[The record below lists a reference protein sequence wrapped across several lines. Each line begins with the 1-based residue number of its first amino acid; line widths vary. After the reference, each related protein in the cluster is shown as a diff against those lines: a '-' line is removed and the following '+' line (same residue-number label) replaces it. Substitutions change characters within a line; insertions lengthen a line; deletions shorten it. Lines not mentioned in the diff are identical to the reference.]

1 MTRRLMIVQAL
12 LLAGLSLVF
21 LLPQTPPM
29 REAALRAEMP
39 TWVGGGWEG
48 GSDMEASKEER
59 EILAKDTEFFRRSY
73 FRPVGGGLD
82 TSLLEE
88 TEGGRMSDV
97 LNAGIVLSGKDPSNS
112 IHALE
117 RCLTAQGF
125 NIAEPTT
132 MLVKLKSGH
141 VLPVRRLFCT
151 RVDPATRAMAR
162 SIAYYWFVGHDAVT
176 GNHVVRGIK
185 DFSDRMLKGYDQ
197 RWGYITVTA
206 YLDGVRFGDDSLA
219 GVRQRP
225 VTPEQAD
232 RTVEEFLGDFVPEVV
247 KTEQIAKWYGE

>member
-1 MTRRLMIVQAL
+1 M
-12 LLAGLSLVF
+12 
-21 LLPQTPPM
+21 
-29 REAALRAEMP
+29 
-39 TWVGGGWEG
+39 
-48 GSDMEASKEER
+48 
-59 EILAKDTEFFRRSY
+59 
-73 FRPVGGGLD
+73 
-82 TSLLEE
+82 EE
-88 TEGGRMSDV
+88 TDGGRMSDV
-97 LNAGIVLSGKDPSNS
+97 VSAGIVLSGKDPSNS

-247 KTEQIAKWYGE
+247 RTEQIAKWYGE